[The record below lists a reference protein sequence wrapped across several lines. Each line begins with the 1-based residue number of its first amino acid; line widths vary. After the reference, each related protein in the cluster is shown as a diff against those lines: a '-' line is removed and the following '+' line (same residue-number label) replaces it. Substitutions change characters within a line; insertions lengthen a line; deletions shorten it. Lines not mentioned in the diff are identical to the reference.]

1 MAASPNNLAS
11 PLAADAQERPSLE
24 FLVISD
30 DEALFQTVAAAMAG
44 VHGRLGCAPTVAIAH
59 DLIAR
64 RRLDGII
71 VDMGLPG
78 ALDLVGQARSSSMN
92 RSSVVFAC
100 LSSEPETQLAV
111 RAGANFVLHQPLLP
125 AKVAHVFAA
134 AAPMMVAEK
143 RQAFRYPL
151 MVPVELKIRERE
163 VESTMSNLSE
173 GGMAIWSLFYHAP
186 GTTINFAFEL
196 PFGGLVRGHGDV
208 AWSSGDGL
216 AGIKFHALS
225 HEASRQLLA
234 WLQRRDF
241 SKT

>member
-1 MAASPNNLAS
+1 MAASPKNLPS
-11 PLAADAQERPSLE
+11 PLASDAKERPGLE

-30 DEALFQTVAAAMAG
+30 DKALFQTVAVAMAS
-44 VHGRLGCAPTVAIAH
+44 VHGRLNCVPTTVAAH

-64 RRLDGII
+64 RHVDGII

-78 ALDLVGQARSSSMN
+78 ALDLVGRIRSSIN

-100 LSSEPETQLAV
+100 LSSEPETQLV
-111 RAGANFVLHQPLLP
+111 VHAGANFVLHRPLLP
-125 AKVAHVFAA
+125 EKVAHVFAVA
-134 AAPMMVAEK
+134 VPMMVAEK
-143 RQAFRYPL
+143 RQSFRYPL

-225 HEASRQLLA
+225 HEASRHLSA
-234 WLQRRDF
+234 WLERRDF
-241 SKT
+241 SSGS